1 METRARFI
9 LVGLFAVAV
18 IAAGFLFV
26 YWLNNTGG
34 LGERASYRVRFEGS
48 VSGLRPGSAVLFNGI
63 RVGEVTRLQL
73 SAERP
78 DEVLATVSV
87 ERTTPVRA
95 DTKAGIEFQGLLG
108 AASVSLVGGAS
119 GAPLPAPTDGEAAL
133 LVADPAASR
142 DLTGAARE
150 ILGRIDE
157 VLAQN
162 ADPLHETL
170 TSLGTF
176 SGALARNAD
185 RVDTILSGLE
195 RLTGGGPAKP
205 TPRVYDL
212 AAPGLPPLD
221 RIPDGQ
227 IVVAD
232 PIVPVVLDTQR
243 ILVTTNGDEPA
254 GTDDAQWADSI
265 PKLVQAKIIESFEK
279 AGFSRIGRPTDGI
292 TADYQLL
299 VEVRRFQVS
308 PPEKTAV
315 VALSTKL
322 VGDGGNILD
331 AKVIETSAPTGDVN
345 AASVAAALDEA
356 FGKAMIELV
365 TWVSQANTSR

>member
-26 YWLNNTGG
+26 YWLNNGG
-34 LGERASYRVRFEGS
+34 RREGFLPGALRGFRLGFAARLRRPVQWDPRRRGDPPAIERRTSRRGPGDGQRGTDDPGESGHEG
-48 VSGLRPGSAVLFNGI
+48 
-63 RVGEVTRLQL
+63 
-73 SAERP
+73 
-78 DEVLATVSV
+78 
-87 ERTTPVRA
+87 
-95 DTKAGIEFQGLLG
+95 GIEFQGLLG

-119 GAPLPAPTDGEAAL
+119 GAPLPAPSDGEAAL

-221 RIPDGQ
+221 RFSMVRSWWRTRSFPSCSTLSGSWSRRT
-227 IVVAD
+227 A
-232 PIVPVVLDTQR
+232 
-243 ILVTTNGDEPA
+243 TNPPA
-254 GTDDAQWADSI
+254 RTMRSGPTASRSWFRRRSSKVSRR
-265 PKLVQAKIIESFEK
+265 P
-279 AGFSRIGRPTDGI
+279 GFRASGARR
-292 TADYQLL
+292 TA
-299 VEVRRFQVS
+299 S
-308 PPEKTAV
+308 PP
-315 VALSTKL
+315 
-322 VGDGGNILD
+322 I
-331 AKVIETSAPTGDVN
+331 TSFSSRSG
-345 AASVAAALDEA
+345 A
-356 FGKAMIELV
+356 FRFRRRKRPRSL
-365 TWVSQANTSR
+365 R